1 MATMGFELAH
11 PDANTNIR
19 HLSEAASQSF
29 KSGDVV
35 KLVSGLVTIASV
47 DSSIYG
53 VALKDATTATTGVI
67 PVVVIDADQDWISTV
82 GTTSAATNKGI
93 AYGLT
98 ISTAGSMCVDLTDT
112 TTTSVRVI
120 DLHPADGAKALGRVI
135 VRFKNAV
142 LQVA

>member
-1 MATMGFELAH
+1 MSTMGFELAH
-11 PDANTNIR
+11 PDAATNIR
-19 HLSEAASQSF
+19 HIPEAATQSF
-29 KSGDVV
+29 KAGDVV
-35 KLVSGLVTIASV
+35 YLVSGLVTVAAA

-67 PVVVIDADQDWISTV
+67 PVVVIDDTQDWISTV
-82 GTTSAATNKGI
+82 GTTSAVTNKGV

-98 ISTAGSMCVDLTDT
+98 ISTKGSMCVDLTDT
-112 TTTSVRVI
+112 TTTSVRVV

-135 VRFKNAV
+135 VRFLNAV